1 MDRQPKKIGELLIE
15 KGLITPQQ
23 LEDALEDQKRTKE
36 FLGSVLIRR
45 KVIKEEDLITVLS
58 EQYKIPYVSIRYDY
72 IDWAFVSK
80 FSPQLIVEH
89 KCMPLKTDEFTVTL
103 AITNPLNM
111 WGIKKAEE
119 ETIGFKLKFVLV
131 SGKDM
136 EEAIQRYKDY
146 LQKRGL

>member
-1 MDRQPKKIGELLIE
+1 VDRQPQKIGELLVE

-45 KVIKEEDLITVLS
+45 KVIEEEDLITVLS
-58 EQYKIPYVSIRYDY
+58 EQYKIPYVSITYDY
-72 IDWAFVSK
+72 IDWNFVSK
-80 FSPQLIVEH
+80 FSSQLILEH
-89 KCMPLKTDEFTVTL
+89 KCMPLKVDEFTVTL

-119 ETIGFKLKFVLV
+119 ETRGFKLKFVLV

-136 EEAIQRYKDY
+136 EEAIQRYRDY